1 MTERPDLFA
10 AVVPVVGALDMVR
23 METTANGVP
32 NVPEF
37 GTVAKEDEFRAL
49 LAMSSYHQVKDGTA
63 YPAVMLM
70 HGVNDP
76 RVDVLAFGEDGR
88 AARRRHDLG
97 QTGPAQPRL
106 RSRPRRRRYEGAA
119 PARER
124 RLLCLPLLADRTGR
138 FPAAL
143 KARRNQCSSGDL
155 VLVPDCLTLYSR
167 AQREPDFWR
176 RTHKP
181 VLSKVCSARAAIW
194 SATRL
199 RAAVAR
205 MLEKADEALAALTMQ
220 TQSKDAQQ
228 AYQQTRKVLVSGR
241 QTLEAQFHQLYLAE
255 FLKRTSQVTDDAQS
269 FAEFNTSLELVG
281 EDDLEET
288 LTFKELATK
297 LRRYCDEELGAL
309 DQRVGVLL
317 GDANLAAERNPF
329 GPETI
334 CDAYQQACHA
344 LKAETQV
351 RGVLRKLFDDHVID
365 EVRSVYKDVNALL
378 VRNSILPKI
387 RYNLSRKPEEARKAT
402 GKAGDA
408 HEGGVADEQSIF
420 SLLQNLVAGQG
431 AAGGRGGGAGG
442 LALPPGVV
450 ILQGAE
456 LLGSLTRL
464 QQGDTS
470 VIPGG
475 LPAAAAA
482 GSGTVNVLNELKST
496 SFAAGLVQMDA
507 TTLDIVAMLFDQ
519 LFDDPKI
526 PVGLKSLIGR
536 LQIPMLKVAI
546 ADKSFFTNKTHPAR
560 ALLDTFGDLAA
571 RLPTEFGTQHPTFV
585 RIEALVQQIV
595 DTFQEDVG
603 VFEGARAQLEALIAE
618 HDEHIQAESQAAAK
632 RIEQTENLAV
642 AKTAAEDEVKA
653 RLQSHN
659 VPGTVLE
666 FIVEQWRRLLL
677 LVHAKYG
684 RNGAEW
690 KDAIETMDE
699 LIWSVEPKT
708 SVEDRRKLAAMV
720 PRLIKRLG
728 KGMQALGTPADVR
741 QRFLGELMRIHTE
754 PLAKANEKPAPDKTP
769 AAAQPA
775 SAAPASLD
783 LSAPVTVKNPYGAGE
798 VQVSGLDFAPM
809 PADLDKRA
817 AAKAVLQASL
827 AAEPPEKM
835 TMGTWV
841 EFRPKD
847 NGEQRVAKLL
857 FVSPKKT
864 RYLFSDR
871 RGEDVLELSRAEIVR
886 RLRTGEVVRLENEP
900 HAALRSHHERRR
912 RQAAHTGDPRGLS
925 GFRARRG
932 RKPRAFHLCAWRR
945 RPQERPCHARHRR
958 GPRCPRRR
966 SAPLQLSL
974 SRARRK
980 AARSDAGAARA
991 LRRRGPTPQA
1001 GTCTAGRS
1009 SSAAAR
1015 WAAASPPCSPPT
1027 ALPATRSCYL
1037 PIRCTRRG
1045 SRRSCAT
1052 RICRAS
1058 ACRCCAST
1066 ATATR
1071 SAPKSSWSG
1080 HSSRSARTGA
1090 STGSKAP
1097 TIR

>member
-1 MTERPDLFA
+1 
-10 AVVPVVGALDMVR
+10 
-23 METTANGVP
+23 
-32 NVPEF
+32 
-37 GTVAKEDEFRAL
+37 
-49 LAMSSYHQVKDGTA
+49 
-63 YPAVMLM
+63 
-70 HGVNDP
+70 
-76 RVDVLAFGEDGR
+76 
-88 AARRRHDLG
+88 
-97 QTGPAQPRL
+97 
-106 RSRPRRRRYEGAA
+106 
-119 PARER
+119 
-124 RLLCLPLLADRTGR
+124 
-138 FPAAL
+138 
-143 KARRNQCSSGDL
+143 
-155 VLVPDCLTLYSR
+155 
-167 AQREPDFWR
+167 
-176 RTHKP
+176 
-181 VLSKVCSARAAIW
+181 
-194 SATRL
+194 
-199 RAAVAR
+199 

-220 TQSKDAQQ
+220 TQHKEAQQ

-255 FLKRTSQVTDDAQS
+255 FLKRTSQVADDAQS
-269 FAEFNTSLELVG
+269 FAEFHTSLELVG

-288 LTFKELATK
+288 LRFKELATK

-334 CDAYQQACHA
+334 CDAYQQACRA
-344 LKAETQV
+344 LQAETQV

-402 GKAGDA
+402 DKAGGDA
-408 HEGGVADEQSIF
+408 HAGGIADEQSIF
-420 SLLQNLVAGQG
+420 SLLQNLVASQG
-431 AAGGRGGGAGG
+431 AAGARGGGAGG
-442 LALPPGVV
+442 AGGMVLPPGVV
-450 ILQGAE
+450 VLQGAE

-482 GSGTVNVLNELKST
+482 ASGTVNVLNELKST
-496 SFAAGLVQMDA
+496 GFAAGLVQMDA

-546 ADKSFFTNKTHPAR
+546 ADKSFFTNKAHPAR

-595 DTFQEDVG
+595 DSFQEDIG
-603 VFEGARAQLEALIAE
+603 VFEGARTQVEALIAE
-618 HDEHIQAESQAAAK
+618 HDEHIQTESQAAAK

-653 RLQSHN
+653 RVQSHN
-659 VPGTVLE
+659 IPGPVLE

-684 RNGAEW
+684 RSGAEW
-690 KDAIETMDE
+690 KDAVETMDE
-699 LIWSVEPKT
+699 LVWSVEPKT

-728 KGMQALGTPADVR
+728 KGMQALGTQADVR
-741 QRFLGELMRIHTE
+741 QRFLAELMRIHTG
-754 PLAKANEKPAPDKTP
+754 PLAKTNDKAPP
-769 AAAQPA
+769 AAAQ
-775 SAAPASLD
+775 APAPAKLD

-798 VQVSGLDFAPM
+798 VQVTGLDFAPM
-809 PADLDKRA
+809 PADMDKRA
-817 AAKAVLQASL
+817 AAKAALQASL

-841 EFRPKD
+841 EFRPKG
-847 NGEQRVAKLL
+847 NGAEQRVAKLL

-871 RGEDVLELSRAEIVR
+871 RGENVLELSRAEIVR

-900 HAALRSHHERRR
+900 HEPLFDRITSGVVDKLR
-912 RQAAHTGDPRGLS
+912 T
-925 GFRARRG
+925 
-932 RKPRAFHLCAWRR
+932 
-945 RPQERPCHARHRR
+945 
-958 GPRCPRRR
+958 
-966 SAPLQLSL
+966 
-974 SRARRK
+974 
-980 AARSDAGAARA
+980 
-991 LRRRGPTPQA
+991 
-1001 GTCTAGRS
+1001 
-1009 SSAAAR
+1009 
-1015 WAAASPPCSPPT
+1015 
-1027 ALPATRSCYL
+1027 PATR
-1037 PIRCTRRG
+1037 
-1045 SRRSCAT
+1045 A
-1052 RICRAS
+1052 A
-1058 ACRCCAST
+1058 
-1066 ATATR
+1066 
-1071 SAPKSSWSG
+1071 
-1080 HSSRSARTGA
+1080 
-1090 STGSKAP
+1090 
-1097 TIR
+1097 